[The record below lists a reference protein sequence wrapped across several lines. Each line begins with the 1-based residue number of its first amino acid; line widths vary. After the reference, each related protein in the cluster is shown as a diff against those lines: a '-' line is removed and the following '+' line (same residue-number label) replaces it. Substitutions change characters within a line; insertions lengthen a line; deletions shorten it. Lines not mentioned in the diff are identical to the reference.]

1 MVRILFVAISA
12 TIIKEKFRLISW
24 IRLPFGW
31 ISRNQIVGL
40 IVVNLADFLVH
51 ESFKDIIGRFQHFD
65 VTTEIFLEDNQLALT
80 RIGLIEF
87 KFIIK
92 NLRIGLTES
101 IDGLLNVTNHK
112 AIISSS
118 QQFQHPLLS
127 MVGVLVLIDHHLMV
141 LILIKTP
148 HFWIIF

>member
-1 MVRILFVAISA
+1 MKSDNFFDYQGHLTRWNAGQTLIRILFFAIGTA
-12 TIIKEKFRLISW
+12 IIKEKFRLIGW
-24 IRLPFGW
+24 IWLPFGW
-31 ISRNQIVGL
+31 ISRYQVVGL
-40 IVVNLADFLVH
+40 IVINLADFLVH

-65 VTTEIFLEDNQLALT
+65 MTTEIFLEDNQLALT

-101 IDGLLNVTNHK
+101 IDGLLNVANHK

-118 QQFQHPLLS
+118 
-127 MVGVLVLIDHHLMV
+127 
-141 LILIKTP
+141 
-148 HFWIIF
+148 

>member
-1 MVRILFVAISA
+1 MIG
-12 TIIKEKFRLISW
+12 W
-24 IRLPFGW
+24 IWLPFGW
-31 ISRNQIVGL
+31 ISRYQVVGL
-40 IVVNLADFLVH
+40 IVINLADFLVH
-51 ESFKDIIGRFQHFD
+51 ESFKDIIGRFQHLD
-65 VTTEIFLEDNQLALT
+65 VTAEIFLENNQLALT

-87 KFIIK
+87 KFIVK

-101 IDGLLNVTNHK
+101 IDGLLNIANHK

-127 MVGVLVLIDHHLMV
+127 MVGVLVLIDHDLMV
-141 LILIKTP
+141 LILIKSP

>member
-1 MVRILFVAISA
+1 MVRILFFAISA
-12 TIIKEKFRLISW
+12 TVIKQKFRLIGW
-24 IRLPFGW
+24 VRIPFGW
-31 ISRNQIVGL
+31 ISRHQIVGL
-40 IVVNLADFLVH
+40 IVVDLADFLVH
-51 ESFKDIIGRFQHFD
+51 ESFKDIIGRFQYLN
-65 VTTEIFLEDNQLALT
+65 VTAEIFLENNQLALT

-101 IDGLLNVTNHK
+101 IDGLLNIANHK

-118 QQFQHPLLS
+118 QQFQHSLLS
-127 MVGVLVLIDHHLMV
+127 MVGVLILIDHDLMV

-148 HFWIIF
+148 HLWIIF

>member
-1 MVRILFVAISA
+1 MVRILFFAIGA
-12 TIIKEKFRLISW
+12 TIINQELRLIGW

-31 ISRNQIVGL
+31 ISCHQVVGL

-51 ESFKDIIGRFQHFD
+51 ESFKDIIGRFQHLD
-65 VTTEIFLEDNQLALT
+65 VTAEIFLEDNQLALT

-92 NLRIGLTES
+92 NLRIGLTKS
-101 IDGLLNVTNHK
+101 INGLLNIANHK

-127 MVGVLVLIDHHLMV
+127 MVGILILIDHDLMV